1 MKCSKYAFITV
12 FVCVSS
18 ISYAQKDNKEA
29 KEHPELTKLVRSW
42 AQKLG
47 GELWHF
53 SELVTR
59 KNKVK
64 DSFKDTTV
72 IVEDGDALLRN
83 IHENISNMMKQ
94 KIEIVKRIAHEAE
107 ESAQDEKE
115 SKVTDEFEFYNAKT
129 LMNSLENTSTEDAAK
144 IPLLIRKIPLLIQ
157 TPFQD
162 LDLEALELR
171 YDDPFVST
179 NHVGVQY
186 QASVDR
192 DADSGNLD
200 SPEDSSSKDDQ
211 SGEPPE
217 VGFIATALGAN
228 LEVGDGTKKDPQA
241 REMKKQ
247 DKSKLPLYNN
257 RHFYNIPVN
266 TNYSAVHVPSNVYDR
281 SKDVIFGIYW
291 SEKLDHFFKTNYNT
305 DPTLSWQYFCSS
317 TGFMRQFPA
326 MIWSQEP
333 IDLFDCRT
341 RSWYIE
347 AAASPKDV
355 VILVDRSGSMTGMRR
370 EIARHVVHNILDT
383 LGNNDYVNIYTF
395 SNTTEPLVE
404 CFDKKLVQANLANV
418 RVLKESMSNFKTE
431 QIANFSEA
439 LITAFELLQVYRE
452 NQKGANCSQ
461 AIMLVTDGVQY
472 NYKEIFQKYNW
483 GALPDYMHARVFT
496 YLIGREV
503 SDVRDVKW
511 MACANQATW
520 SPVYADVTDPK
531 LTNWLW
537 VNRER
542 NRQRERF
549 LGFSK
554 LKHLLSSDTLDKKFV
569 HQQKTVSPNAA
580 FRSATILFCLQ
591 KQDNYGDTQT
601 YHLMTS
607 VSLPVYD
614 KRPLQNITEK
624 IQVNEAVWISVTRE
638 VNASPIYGEIA
649 FETSVLDAVND
660 FGPGIAIF
668 LSTNKMFLKIVLQKK
683 KVLQAMAN
691 FRSAFPER
699 VANLLGVAGL
709 DVPIEYI
716 QRLMM
721 PYRLGVNGYAFLVT
735 NNGYILTHPDLRPVY
750 QGILKPAYN
759 RVDMIE
765 IEILDDEN
773 EPREFD
779 EVVKEFRKRVIMQES
794 GNITL
799 KVKSHLDD
807 MKRILLMKRH
817 YFYTGIEDTPFSLV
831 IALPHKYGFNRV
843 QHPVE
848 NDIHRMRLNDKI
860 KGSLA
865 QFFTGNW
872 TIHPDW
878 HYCRYLDDREYFEN
892 PEEEFL
898 HFLKKMEGPG
908 WKWSKEC
915 DRKLIC
921 KVVADAKITFWFDQN
936 ITTATKEENG
946 AELVKRIGIVVAFM
960 ATHSGLTRWQNFPQN
975 IENQEDEPNFRI
987 LHNKAIDEI
996 WYKRAVEQYYVDP
1009 SNYVYSVPHEIGN
1022 QSNTLVTVSHAIF
1035 KEDGTKKAPAAVVGY
1050 QFYHSALESLFT
1062 KSTNSCGDKQHCKSC
1077 ESEEIHCLLL
1087 DDNGFV
1093 IISENLQET
1102 GYFFGKIR
1110 PDIMSQLVEEGV
1122 YKVTKM
1128 YDYQGLC
1135 PEIQD
1140 TASPASRFPSSFEF
1154 ELATNEHK
1162 GQNGRAEAQK
1172 NAREAQ
1178 ITEHKSCVSAPLAA
1192 LLSALDWLYH
1202 LLTWFGVLSPS
1213 PSDALLEEKYRLFHE
1228 YLREK
1233 NKHVPCDH
1241 EIHLYSLSFN
1251 NCTLAGSHLAARLV
1265 RDEAAGFSS
1274 NLLFVAFD
1282 EAAVV
1287 VPQTNDTERAPRS
1300 PEYTRIEY
1308 SAPWECLVADAEPGM
1323 YRRRYSDCFNREP
1336 MNPLVQFTSLTKW
1349 AMGTLLYFARTVTG
1363 NHFETFPSEPEQ
1375 HHHSKD
1381 YVYEDEHQ
1389 YKNDQSMHEEDAS
1402 DVPSETENLTGY
1414 IIPKT
1419 KPEPCDHII
1428 WMYSLVHYTDRNIS
1442 SSGYNKTLVR
1452 CTRPYTVQRV
1462 SGSNMILLVVS
1473 NMCMEKESRKVP
1485 LPEPLQVD
1493 YNMSLACYRALNNDF
1508 PRRHYMSCI
1517 RNNSK
1522 RNTVLVLGL
1531 TRYRSDNCDKVYRRS
1546 VCHSPVNRQSE
1557 FES

>member
-1 MKCSKYAFITV
+1 MTLTEK
-12 FVCVSS
+12 
-18 ISYAQKDNKEA
+18 NKS
-29 KEHPELTKLVRSW
+29 HHFCFRVRNW

-53 SELVTR
+53 GELVTR
-59 KNKVK
+59 KTKVK
-64 DSFKDTTV
+64 DSYKDTTV
-72 IVEDGDALLRN
+72 IVEKGDALLRN

-115 SKVTDEFEFYNAKT
+115 SKVTDDFQFYNAKN
-129 LMNSLENTSTEDAAK
+129 LKNSLENTSTEETTK
-144 IPLLIRKIPLLIQ
+144 ES
-157 TPFQD
+157 
-162 LDLEALELR
+162 DLEPQELR
-171 YDDPFVST
+171 YDDSFISA
-179 NHVGVQY
+179 NHLGGQY
-186 QASVDR
+186 QAMVQPEEVDGYQQ
-192 DADSGNLD
+192 DQDQNQD
-200 SPEDSSSKDDQ
+200 SPEDSSAKEEKSE
-211 SGEPPE
+211 EPPE
-217 VGFIATALGAN
+217 VS
-228 LEVGDGTKKDPQA
+228 DGTKKDPQA
-241 REMKKQ
+241 RETKKQ
-247 DKSKLPLYNN
+247 DKSKLPLYRN
-257 RHFYNIPVN
+257 RQFYNIPVN
-266 TNYSAVHVPSNVYDR
+266 TNYSAVHVPSNVYER
-281 SKDVIFGIYW
+281 STDVIFGIYW
-291 SEKLDHFFKTNYNT
+291 SEKLDHFFKNNYNN

-395 SNTTEPLVE
+395 SNTTDPLVE

-418 RVLKESMSNFKTE
+418 RVLKESMTNFKTE
-431 QIANFSEA
+431 QIANFSLA
-439 LITAFELLQVYRE
+439 LITAFELLQEYRE

-472 NYKEIFQKYNW
+472 NYKEIFEKYNW
-483 GALPDYMHARVFT
+483 GNLSDHMKAKARVFT

-511 MACANQATW
+511 MACANQGYYVHLSTYAEVREEVLHYIPVMARPMVLSAPRKPKATW

-554 LKHLLSSDTLDKKFV
+554 LRHLLSPDTIDKKFV
-569 HQQKTVSPNAA
+569 HQQKT
-580 FRSATILFCLQ
+580 

-614 KRPLQNITEK
+614 KRPLQ
-624 IQVNEAVWISVTRE
+624 
-638 VNASPIYGEIA
+638 
-649 FETSVLDAVND
+649 
-660 FGPGIAIF
+660 
-668 LSTNKMFLKIVLQKK
+668 
-683 KVLQAMAN
+683 
-691 FRSAFPER
+691 ER

-721 PYRLGVNGYAFLVT
+721 PYTLGVNGYAFLVT

-765 IEILDDEN
+765 VEILDDEN
-773 EPREFD
+773 EPRDFD
-779 EVVKEFRKRVIMQES
+779 DVVKEFRRKVIMQET

-799 KVKSHLDD
+799 GVKSHIDD
-807 MKRILLMKRH
+807 MRRIILMTRH
-817 YFYTGIEDTPFSLV
+817 YFYMGIEDTPFSLV

-848 NDIHRMRLNDKI
+848 NDIHRIRSNDKI
-860 KGSLA
+860 KGSLT

-898 HFLKKMEGPG
+898 HFLRKMEGPG
-908 WKWSKEC
+908 WKWTKEC

-921 KVVADAKITFWFDQN
+921 KVVADAKITAWFNQN

-946 AELVKRIGIVVAFM
+946 AELVRKIGIVVAFM

-975 IENQEDEPNFRI
+975 IENPEDEPNFRI

-996 WYKRAVEQYYVDP
+996 WYKRAVEHHYVDP
-1009 SNYVYSVPHEIGN
+1009 SNFVYSVPQEVGN
-1022 QSNTLVTVSHAIF
+1022 ESNILVTVSHAIF
-1035 KEDGTKKAPAAVVGY
+1035 KEETSRKAPAAVVGY
-1050 QFYHSALESLFT
+1050 QFYHSALHSLFT
-1062 KSTNSCGDKQHCKSC
+1062 KITTSCGDMACKRTC
-1077 ESEEIHCLLL
+1077 ESEEIHCVLL

-1093 IISENLQET
+1093 IISDHLQET

-1110 PDIMSQLVEEGV
+1110 SDIMSYLVEEGI

-1135 PEIQD
+1135 PEKQD
-1140 TASPASRFPSSFEF
+1140 TSSPAAKFPSP
-1154 ELATNEHK
+1154 
-1162 GQNGRAEAQK
+1162 
-1172 NAREAQ
+1172 
-1178 ITEHKSCVSAPLAA
+1178 I
-1192 LLSALDWLYH
+1192 
-1202 LLTWFGVLSPS
+1202 
-1213 PSDALLEEKYRLFHE
+1213 
-1228 YLREK
+1228 
-1233 NKHVPCDH
+1233 
-1241 EIHLYSLSFN
+1241 IHLSSILN
-1251 NCTLAGSHLAARLV
+1251 WVAGTM
-1265 RDEAAGFSS
+1265 
-1274 NLLFVAFD
+1274 LF
-1282 EAAVV
+1282 
-1287 VPQTNDTERAPRS
+1287 
-1300 PEYTRIEY
+1300 
-1308 SAPWECLVADAEPGM
+1308 
-1323 YRRRYSDCFNREP
+1323 
-1336 MNPLVQFTSLTKW
+1336 
-1349 AMGTLLYFARTVTG
+1349 FAQSVLG
-1363 NHFETFPSEPEQ
+1363 NHFESFSSDPGMYPD
-1375 HHHSKD
+1375 HHGRDHMYD
-1381 YVYEDEHQ
+1381 EDHQ
-1389 YKNDQSMHEEDAS
+1389 YENDHMIHDDESADMPYGEKDFIQRY
-1402 DVPSETENLTGY
+1402 V
-1414 IIPKT
+1414 IPKT

-1428 WMYSLVHYTDRNIS
+1428 WLYSLVHYTERNIS
-1442 SSGYNKTLVR
+1442 NSGYNKTMAD
-1452 CTRPYTVQRV
+1452 CTRPYMVQRV
-1462 SGSNMILLVVS
+1462 SGSNMILLVINNLCKENENMRVS
-1473 NMCMEKESRKVP
+1473 

-1508 PRRHYMSCI
+1508 PRRLYMSCI
-1517 RNNSK
+1517 KSNSNESEIK
-1522 RNTVLVLGL
+1522 LCGKATNI
-1531 TRYRSDNCDKVYRRS
+1531 
-1546 VCHSPVNRQSE
+1546 SPLPVIPILLYTIFQV
-1557 FES
+1557 FI